1 VLEDGGISYPDQGA
15 PQGGVVS
22 PLLANV
28 YLHYVLDVWFE
39 RDVKPRLRGRAFL
52 IRYGRVQE

>member
-1 VLEDGGISYPDQGA
+1 
-15 PQGGVVS
+15 VS

-39 RDVKPRLRGRAFL
+39 RVVKPRLKGRAFL
-52 IRYGRVQE
+52 VSVHGLSTEGAHR